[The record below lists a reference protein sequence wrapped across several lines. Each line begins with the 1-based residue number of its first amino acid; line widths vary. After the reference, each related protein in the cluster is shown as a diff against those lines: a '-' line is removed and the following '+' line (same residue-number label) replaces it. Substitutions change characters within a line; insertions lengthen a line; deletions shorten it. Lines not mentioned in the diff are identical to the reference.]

1 MSVLSSTYL
10 EAIPD
15 RNRYG
20 VIDTEHPIEVHIA
33 SAFFEN
39 VHISLEQTIK
49 TSFFV
54 EVNLTIEEAEAIAH
68 ALQLAIAGAKRGRE
82 GRR

>member
-1 MSVLSSTYL
+1 MSVLFSTYL

-20 VIDTEHPIEVHIA
+20 IIDTEHPIEVHIA
-33 SAFFEN
+33 SAFYEN
-39 VHISLEQTIK
+39 IHISLEQIIE
-49 TSFFV
+49 TSHFV
-54 EVNLTIEEAEAIAH
+54 EVNLTIEEAEAILH
-68 ALQLAIAGAKRGRE
+68 ALQLAIAGAKSKRD